1 MKKVA
6 LSLCFLNIICN
17 TKTFAQ
23 IDHGA
28 FAHYEVGAT
37 YNFVPRLQ
45 DNLESSNLV
54 GSGVKMNGIG
64 ISHGGGIYFLTHS
77 GVVIGASGYRYGLES
92 SGANGTTSF
101 KLGGGV
107 INIGYSTHRS
117 KKMLNYPFIGVGAFG
132 AKFAVTNT
140 TANQSII
147 IDNYPIDPKKHAT
160 YSTGGFAF
168 EGGYSMK
175 LYAFNTDMHKK
186 RKPRKEKTYL
196 VGDNNVVFDK
206 GNRIK
211 KPRNVIGTVL
221 GIDAGVSYNVALEP
235 WRNINYRD
243 KVYSMKN
250 PYIVYPFA
258 RLTLGIGIFQHTKR
272 P

>member
-6 LSLCFLNIICN
+6 LYLCFLNIICN

-23 IDHGA
+23 IDHGT
-28 FAHYEVGAT
+28 FAHYEVGAV

-45 DNLESSNLV
+45 ENLQASELV
-54 GSGVKMNGIG
+54 GKSVNMNGIG

-77 GVVIGASGYRYGLES
+77 GVVVGASGYRYGLES
-92 SGANGTTSF
+92 SGQNGTTSF
-101 KLGGGV
+101 KLGGGI
-107 INIGYSTHRS
+107 INIGYRTLKT
-117 KKMLNYPFIGVGAFG
+117 KKMMGYPFIGVGAFG
-132 AKFAVTNT
+132 TKFAVTNT
-140 TANQSII
+140 TANQSIVI
-147 IDNYPIDPKKHAT
+147 GNYAIDPKKHAT

-168 EGGYSMK
+168 EAGYSLK
-175 LYAFNTDMHKK
+175 VFAFNTDMHKK

-196 VGDNNVVFDK
+196 VGDNNVVLDK

-211 KPRNVIGTVL
+211 KPRNIVGTTL
-221 GIDAGVSYNVALEP
+221 GIDAGVSYNLAIDS

-243 KVYSMKN
+243 KIYSMKN

-258 RLTLGIGIFQHTKR
+258 RLTLGVGIFAHTKR